1 MARSRRIDNPVSLFP
16 FLAVLMCTMG
26 ALIFLL
32 IVVTTSIKEEAIAVA
47 KRPVIEKDAVP
58 KPRVLQSGSFDM
70 PMADLGEAAPF
81 PVIASSVDPSATPPR
96 IPTGPTFESIQA
108 ELVSLIGVRTELENQ
123 LDRQRLARQQLQGEI
138 ARLSDAVNLAQQ
150 RAAEVEAEFQATL
163 SRVQSKQLELAN
175 ATDDRKRLVKLI
187 NESQEMVSLQE
198 LANSKATSEFVIVP
212 YDGLTGTTRR
222 PIILDCTD
230 QAIRLVGE
238 DIELTPAQLV
248 GYTPLTNPLKSGV
261 RELIRYWAT
270 SNSVQENPAKEPVP
284 YVLLIVR
291 PSGTVAFY
299 VARKYLQDLGA
310 DFGYELVEEDF
321 KFSSQKSPDR
331 AVELCRGA
339 IVQTLREK
347 QASGGRQVATFLEGL
362 EADNRRQRISAAAKS
377 ALPGRND
384 TGSGKSPGNASN
396 REGGG
401 GGGGGSFDDFAE
413 PGNSFNRLDSRE
425 LGKRGGRASQNFF
438 NSNGF
443 QNRPGEASPDS
454 AQAEG
459 TQSQPGTGQPLLAGS
474 ANNGGGDR
482 SLVGAGRLPQ
492 PIPPDR
498 DSTQNIDQPELD
510 SPFRTDRAI
519 GSKVGGPQGDPS
531 SNGSNQDGSESPDA
545 SLNQE
550 RSDGSKPGPFGNQQS
565 DDRLVGGSSTRDV
578 SPFEQPSNSGS
589 ASDRPGQSAMTAPS
603 AAGQQRSRAVPQP
616 TLDLKPDSNRNAHQF
631 KRQWG
636 KQNPNGSIALEKTMT
651 IRLSDQ
657 RVVIGDKLQIRITED
672 RLPEQIVEWTVEAID
687 RVAQDWGQPPS
698 RFYWSPAVNLVVE
711 PGGDLMLERMTRTLR
726 KYGVSVEVE
735 GS

>member
-1 MARSRRIDNPVSLFP
+1 MARSRRNDNPVSLFP

-32 IVVTTSIKEEAIAVA
+32 IVVSTSIKEEAIAVA
-47 KRPVIEKDAVP
+47 NRPVKEKDAIP

-81 PVIASSVDPSATPPR
+81 PVIASSVDPSAKPPR

-108 ELVSLIGVRTELENQ
+108 ELVSLIGVRTELETQ

-138 ARLSDAVNLAQQ
+138 TRISDAANQAQQ
-150 RAAEVEAEFQATL
+150 RAADVEAEFQATL

-212 YDGLTGTTRR
+212 YDGVTGTTRR

-248 GYTPLTNPLKSGV
+248 GYSPLTNPLKSGV

-270 SNSVQENPAKEPVP
+270 FNSVQENPVKEPVP

-347 QASGGRQVATFLEGL
+347 QSSGGRQVATFLEGL
-362 EADNRRQRISAAAKS
+362 EADNRQQRISAAAKS
-377 ALPGRND
+377 AMPGREAP
-384 TGSGKSPGNASN
+384 GSGKSAGTAS
-396 REGGG
+396 GGG
-401 GGGGGSFDDFAE
+401 GASASGGGSFDDFAE
-413 PGNSFNRLDSRE
+413 PGNSFNRLDSRD
-425 LGKRGGRASQNFF
+425 LGKRGGRASQSFF

-459 TQSQPGTGQPLLAGS
+459 TQLQPGTRQPLLAGS
-474 ANNGGGDR
+474 ANNGGGER
-482 SLVGAGRLPQ
+482 SLVGASRLPV
-492 PIPPDR
+492 PMPAGGN
-498 DSTQNIDQPELD
+498 SAQNIGQPELD
-510 SPFRTDRAI
+510 SPFKTDQAI

-531 SNGSNQDGSESPDA
+531 RDANNGIGSESPDA

-550 RSDGSKPGPFGNQQS
+550 RSNGSKPGPFGNQQS
-565 DDRLVGGSSTRDV
+565 DDQLVGGSSTRDAL
-578 SPFEQPSNSGS
+578 PFEQPRNSG
-589 ASDRPGQSAMTAPS
+589 ATADRPGQSALTAPS
-603 AAGQQRSRAVPQP
+603 ADGQQPTRAMPQP
-616 TLDLKPDSNRNAHQF
+616 TLDVKPDSNRNAHHF

-651 IRLSDQ
+651 IRLSGQ

-672 RLPEQIVEWTVEAID
+672 RQPEQIVEWTVEAID

-698 RFYWSPAVNLVVE
+698 RFYWSPAVNLIVE
-711 PGGDLMLERMTRTLR
+711 PGGDLMLERMTRILR
-726 KYGVSVEVE
+726 KYGVSVEVG